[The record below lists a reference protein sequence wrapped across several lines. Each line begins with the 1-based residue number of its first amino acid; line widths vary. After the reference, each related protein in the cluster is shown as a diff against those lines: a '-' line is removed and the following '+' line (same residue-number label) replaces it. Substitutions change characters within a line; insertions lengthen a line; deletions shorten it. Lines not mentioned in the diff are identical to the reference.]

1 MTWDIYMCTIRYLK
15 KKKKMN
21 ANLIQIKVKHDKTLN
36 YNCLDKKKK
45 MFEYRLAHFEK
56 KNSFTIFFEVGLNRR
71 TLT

>member
-1 MTWDIYMCTIRYLK
+1 
-15 KKKKMN
+15 MN

-45 MFEYRLAHFEK
+45 CLSTGRLTLKK
-56 KNSFTIFFEVGLNRR
+56 KNSFIIFFEVDLNRG

>member
-1 MTWDIYMCTIRYLK
+1 
-15 KKKKMN
+15 MN
-21 ANLIQIKVKHDKTLN
+21 ANLIQIKVKHAKTLN